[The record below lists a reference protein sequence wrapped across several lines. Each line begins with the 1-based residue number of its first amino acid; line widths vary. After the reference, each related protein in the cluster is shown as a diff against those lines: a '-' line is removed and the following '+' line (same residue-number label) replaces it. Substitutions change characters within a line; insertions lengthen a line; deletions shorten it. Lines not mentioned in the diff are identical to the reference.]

1 MKVTSG
7 RVSVPT
13 IFRVKNEAEEQCKAM
28 HSPAIRR
35 ACLLLLAFVG
45 SALAES
51 QSPIAANHLPP
62 QVRLI
67 NGVLVPVPNEIFRVL
82 DTFQDSNWHSILR
95 PNLSTLRP
103 TGSPARIALSLGLVF
118 GEGFLAVSAKDADE
132 MQNLG
137 RTAVRL
143 SRALGVGNAVL
154 RREKSVMEHVDREDW
169 EAVRREWSAASE
181 DLKAAMIEIKSES
194 LSQLISVGG
203 WLRGLEALSTLASH
217 PYADSAAERLRQP
230 EMLAYFANVVGK
242 MGDQPGEDPTLA
254 AVRNSIARLQPLM
267 DGKEGTTPSE
277 SAVLKIHT
285 ISKQTVDLL
294 CMQ

>member
-1 MKVTSG
+1 MASCNVMAPRQIMEEIWRLSRGDTLPILGITALEPFSERNQVQNGKDTNAIGMSPQAG
-7 RVSVPT
+7 ASVPT
-13 IFRVKNEAEEQCKAM
+13 IFRVKNEAEEHCKAM

-51 QSPIAANHLPP
+51 QSTIAAKHLPP
-62 QVRLI
+62 QVQLI

-82 DTFQDSNWHSILR
+82 DTFQDANWHSILR

-103 TGSPARIALSLGLVF
+103 DGSPARIALSLGLVF

-137 RTAVRL
+137 RTAVKL

-169 EAVRREWSAASE
+169 EAVRKEWSVPPA
-181 DLKAAMIEIKSES
+181 K
-194 LSQLISVGG
+194 
-203 WLRGLEALSTLASH
+203 T
-217 PYADSAAERLRQP
+217 
-230 EMLAYFANVVGK
+230 
-242 MGDQPGEDPTLA
+242 
-254 AVRNSIARLQPLM
+254 
-267 DGKEGTTPSE
+267 
-277 SAVLKIHT
+277 
-285 ISKQTVDLL
+285 
-294 CMQ
+294 